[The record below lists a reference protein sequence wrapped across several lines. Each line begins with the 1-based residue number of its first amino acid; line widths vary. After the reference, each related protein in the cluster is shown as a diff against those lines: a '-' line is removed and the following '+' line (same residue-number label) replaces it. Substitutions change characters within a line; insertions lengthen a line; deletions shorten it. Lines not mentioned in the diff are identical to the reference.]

1 VTKRKICVWEV
12 GKCIGYNGIM
22 TTSTLLHQLFES
34 VGNCLSLEAASKLR
48 ALPVS
53 DELQAQLDQWAEQN
67 MEGRLGSDERQ
78 QYEAIL
84 RALNFVSV
92 LQAKAKR
99 ITEEI
104 AGS

>member
-1 VTKRKICVWEV
+1 
-12 GKCIGYNGIM
+12 M
-22 TTSTLLHQLFES
+22 TTSTALHELFDS

-48 ALPVS
+48 ALRVS
-53 DELQAQLDQWAEQN
+53 DELQAQLDLWADAN
-67 MEGRLGSDERQ
+67 MEGRLGSDHRQ

-84 RALNFVSV
+84 RAINFVSV

-104 AGS
+104 SGA